1 MFNVYFY
8 GPLRVLVDAET
19 QTVATVQDRIS
30 GENAIFR
37 FSPDYILAAKEFAL
51 RAEASL
57 FSEA

>member
-8 GPLRVLVDAET
+8 GPLRVLVDSES

-30 GENAIFR
+30 GENAVFR
-37 FSPDYILAAKEFAL
+37 FSPDYIRAAQEFAL
-51 RAEASL
+51 RAEASQ